1 MWQVLSQVKKPAFPN
16 VLVGLEGGADA
27 GIYQLR
33 EDLALVQT
41 VDFFTPIVDDP
52 YDYGR
57 IAATNSLSDVYVMG
71 GKPIT
76 ALNIACFPKN
86 GNPDWLVGILN
97 GGVDQAS
104 EAGVAIIG
112 GHTVED
118 EEIKYGLAVTGTV
131 HPQHIVH
138 NHTAQVGDALVLTKG
153 LGTGILSTALKF
165 GKLDEMQTKRLVQTM
180 TRLNRRASVAMV
192 AVGAHAATDI
202 TGFGLVGH
210 AHELAHASGVT
221 FRIAAREVPILSGA
235 LHYAKD
241 GCLTAG
247 ERRNGEFVQ
256 EHLQV
261 TSQVDSALLSIFKD
275 PQTAGGLLISMPA
288 NRVDEFRDRL
298 GDEAEDA
305 RQIGEV
311 RPRGKFTVEIEA

>member
-1 MWQVLSQVKKPAFPN
+1 MFPN
-16 VLVGLEGGADA
+16 VLVGLKGGADA
-27 GIYQLR
+27 GIFQLR
-33 EDLALVQT
+33 DDLALVQT

-71 GKPIT
+71 GTPIT
-76 ALNIACFPKN
+76 ALNIACFPKD

-97 GGVDQAS
+97 GGVDQAA

-131 HPQHIVH
+131 HPQKIVH
-138 NHTAQVGDALVLTKG
+138 NHTAQVGDVLVLTKG

-165 GKLDEMQTKRLVQTM
+165 GKLDEAMIKQLVQTM
-180 TRLNRRASVAMV
+180 TRLNRRASEAMI

-210 AHELAHASGVT
+210 AHELAHASRVT
-221 FRIAAREVPILSGA
+221 FRIAAREVPILPET
-235 LHYAKD
+235 LRYARE
-241 GCLTAG
+241 GCLTG
-247 ERRNGEFVQ
+247 GGKRNGEFVK
-256 EHLQV
+256 EHLHLAAR
-261 TSQVDSALLSIFKD
+261 VDLLLLDIFQD
-275 PQTAGGLLISMPA
+275 PQTAGGLLISMPSE
-288 NRVDEFRDRL
+288 RIQEFFDRL
-298 GDEAEDA
+298 GEEAEDA

-311 RPRGKFTVEIEA
+311 VVREKFTVGIS

>member
-1 MWQVLSQVKKPAFPN
+1 M
-16 VLVGLEGGADA
+16 LVGLEGGADA
-27 GIYQLR
+27 GIFQLR

-71 GKPIT
+71 GTPIT
-76 ALNIACFPKN
+76 ALNIACFPKD

-97 GGVDQAS
+97 GGVDQAA

-131 HPQHIVH
+131 HPQKIIH

-165 GKLDEMQTKRLVQTM
+165 GKLDEAQTQQLVATM
-180 TRLNRRASVAMV
+180 TRLNRRASEAMV

-210 AHELAHASGVT
+210 AHELAHASHVT
-221 FRIAAREVPILSGA
+221 FRITGREVPILPEA
-235 LHYAKD
+235 LHYAKE

-256 EHLQV
+256 EHLHV
-261 TSQVDSALLSIFKD
+261 AAKVEALLLSVFKD
-275 PQTAGGLLISMPA
+275 PQTAGGLLISMPRA
-288 NRVDEFRDRL
+288 RVQEFFDRL
-298 GDEAEDA
+298 GEEAKDA
-305 RQIGEV
+305 RHIGEV
-311 RPRGKFTVEIEA
+311 APRGKFTVEIEA

>member
-1 MWQVLSQVKKPAFPN
+1 
-16 VLVGLEGGADA
+16 LEGGADA
-27 GIYQLR
+27 GIFKLAD
-33 EDLALVQT
+33 DLALVQT

-71 GKPIT
+71 GRPIT
-76 ALNIACFPKN
+76 ALNVACFPKN
-86 GNPDWLVGILN
+86 GNPDWLVAILN
-97 GGVDQAS
+97 GGVDQAAA
-104 EAGVAIIG
+104 AGVAIIG

-131 HPQHIVH
+131 HPQKIIH

-165 GKLDEMQTKRLVQTM
+165 GKLDEVMIKQLVQTM
-180 TRLNRRASVAMV
+180 TRLNRRASEAMV

-221 FRIAAREVPILSGA
+221 LRISAREVPILPET
-235 LHYAKD
+235 LHFARE
-241 GCLTAG
+241 GCLTG
-247 ERRNGEFVQ
+247 GGKRNGEFVQ
-256 EHLQV
+256 EHLHV
-261 TSQVDSALLSIFKD
+261 AERVDALLMSVFKD
-275 PQTAGGLLISMPA
+275 PQTAGGLLISMPRE
-288 NRVDEFRDRL
+288 RVEEFFDRL
-298 GDEAEDA
+298 GEEAQDA

-311 RPRGKFTVEIEA
+311 APRGKFTVEIEA

>member
-1 MWQVLSQVKKPAFPN
+1 M
-16 VLVGLEGGADA
+16 LVGLEGGADA
-27 GIYQLR
+27 GIFQLR

-71 GKPIT
+71 GTPIT
-76 ALNIACFPKN
+76 ALNIACFPKD

-97 GGVDQAS
+97 GGVDQAA

-131 HPQHIVH
+131 HPQKIIH
-138 NHTAQVGDALVLTKG
+138 NHTAQVGDVLVLTKG

-165 GKLDEMQTKRLVQTM
+165 GKLDKAQTQQLVATM
-180 TRLNRRASVAMV
+180 TRLNRRASEAMV

-210 AHELAHASGVT
+210 AHELAHASHVT
-221 FRIAAREVPILSGA
+221 FLITGREVPILPEA
-235 LHYAKD
+235 LHYAKE

-256 EHLQV
+256 EHLR
-261 TSQVDSALLSIFKD
+261 VDAKVEALLLSVFKD
-275 PQTAGGLLISMPA
+275 PQTAGGLLISMPRA
-288 NRVDEFRDRL
+288 RVQEFFDRL
-298 GDEAEDA
+298 GEEAKDA
-305 RQIGEV
+305 RHIGEV
-311 RPRGKFTVEIEA
+311 APRGKFTVEIEA

>member
-1 MWQVLSQVKKPAFPN
+1 VLWQVLSQVKKVELPN

-27 GIYQLR
+27 GIFQLR

-76 ALNIACFPKN
+76 ALNIACFPKD

-97 GGVDQAS
+97 GGIDQAA

-131 HPQHIVH
+131 HPQQIIH

-165 GKLDEMQTKRLVQTM
+165 GKLDEAMIKRLVQTM
-180 TRLNRRASVAMV
+180 TRLNRRASEAMI
-192 AVGAHAATDI
+192 AVGAHAATDV

-210 AHELAHASGVT
+210 AHELAQASHVT
-221 FRIAAREVPILSGA
+221 FRIAAREVPILPEA
-235 LHYAKD
+235 LHYAQD

-256 EHLQV
+256 EHLRV
-261 TSQVDSALLSIFKD
+261 APQVDPLLMSIFKD
-275 PQTAGGLLISMPA
+275 PQTAGGLLISMPTK
-288 NRVDEFRDRL
+288 RVQEFFDRL

-311 RPRGKFTVEIEA
+311 APRGKFTIEIS

>member
-1 MWQVLSQVKKPAFPN
+1 M
-16 VLVGLEGGADA
+16 LVGLEGGADA
-27 GIYQLR
+27 GIFQLR

-71 GKPIT
+71 GTPIT
-76 ALNIACFPKN
+76 ALNIACFPKD

-97 GGVDQAS
+97 GGVDQAA

-131 HPQHIVH
+131 HPQKIIH
-138 NHTAQVGDALVLTKG
+138 NHTAQVGDVLVLTKG

-165 GKLDEMQTKRLVQTM
+165 GKLDKAQTQQLVATM
-180 TRLNRRASVAMV
+180 TRLNRRASEAMV

-210 AHELAHASGVT
+210 AHELAHASHVT
-221 FRIAAREVPILSGA
+221 FRITGREVPILPEA
-235 LHYAKD
+235 LHYAKE
-241 GCLTAG
+241 GCLTDG

-256 EHLQV
+256 EHLR
-261 TSQVDSALLSIFKD
+261 VDAKVEALLLSVFKD
-275 PQTAGGLLISMPA
+275 PQTAGGLLISMPRA
-288 NRVDEFRDRL
+288 RVQEFFDRL
-298 GDEAEDA
+298 GEEAKDA
-305 RQIGEV
+305 RHIGEV
-311 RPRGKFTVEIEA
+311 APRGKFTVEIEA

>member
-1 MWQVLSQVKKPAFPN
+1 MVALPN
-16 VLVGLEGGADA
+16 VLVGLESGADA
-27 GIYQLR
+27 GIFQLR
-33 EDLALVQT
+33 DDLALVQT

-71 GKPIT
+71 GTPVT

-86 GNPDWLVGILN
+86 GDPDWLVAILN
-97 GGVDQAS
+97 GGIDQAAKA
-104 EAGVAIIG
+104 EVATIG

-118 EEIKYGLAVTGTV
+118 DEIKYGLAVTGTV
-131 HPQHIVH
+131 HPQKIIH

-165 GKLDEMQTKRLVQTM
+165 GKLNEPAIKALVQTM
-180 TRLNRRASVAMV
+180 TRLNRRASEAMV

-210 AHELAHASGVT
+210 AHELAQSSRVT
-221 FRIAAREVPILSGA
+221 FHIAAHAVPILPET
-235 LHYAKD
+235 LHCAQD

-256 EHLQV
+256 EHLRV
-261 TSQVDSALLSIFKD
+261 APEVDSLLMSIFKD
-275 PQTAGGLLISMPA
+275 PQTAGGLLISMPRE
-288 NRVDEFRDRL
+288 RVQEFFDRL
-298 GDEAEDA
+298 GEEAEDA

-311 RPRGKFTVEIEA
+311 VAKGKFTVEIS